1 MPQSTE
7 KSPEADAPS
16 DRIRARLLDAI
27 LALAG
32 EEGWTKAAM
41 DRAGK
46 AAGLSEGEVE
56 LAAPNGVRDLMEA
69 HSRRVAKAVHDG
81 LVAADLTGIKIR
93 EKVRRGVLAYLAEL
107 EPHKAA
113 VKRASGSPLGAA
125 NGPTSLWQAADAIWS
140 GLGDTSTDGNWYS
153 KRLILSGVIG
163 STTLVW
169 LGADDREAVESFL
182 DRRIENVMQFEKA
195 KAETKQ
201 GFEKTVDSLAQI
213 FPGFGGKRP
222 DGGEGAG
229 QS

>member
-1 MPQSTE
+1 MPQTAE
-7 KSPEADAPS
+7 KPPETDAPS

-27 LALAG
+27 LAIAG

-46 AAGLSEGEVE
+46 AAGFSEGEVE
-56 LAAPNGVRDLMEA
+56 LAAPNGVRDLLEA
-69 HSRRVAKAVHDG
+69 HSRRVARAVHDG
-81 LVAADLTGIKIR
+81 LVSADLTGIKIR

-140 GLGDTSTDGNWYS
+140 GLGDKSTDGNWYS

-169 LGADDREAVESFL
+169 LGADDREAVEAFL

-213 FPGFGGKRP
+213 FPGFGGKSP
-222 DGGEGAG
+222 DKPV
-229 QS
+229 